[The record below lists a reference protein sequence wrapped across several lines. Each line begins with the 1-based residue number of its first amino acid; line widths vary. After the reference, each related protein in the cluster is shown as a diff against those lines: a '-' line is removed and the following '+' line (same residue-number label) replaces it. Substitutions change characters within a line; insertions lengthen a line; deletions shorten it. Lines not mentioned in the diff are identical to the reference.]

1 MYVKEEGMNWMTTGG
16 LVLLLIASIGCTR
29 DDEMAQKF
37 ASSNQA
43 HEEKEAEETVKN
55 KAETAKVMEEME
67 AARQKELAAAKA
79 QAAPEE
85 EDDGEKPE
93 GNSKTTAE
101 LASNDNE
108 KALLAQLE
116 TSDQFR
122 PVAKLVKANKGALL
136 PLIRKALRHEIPN
149 VRAQA
154 ARVLVIRKDMSKA
167 TVKAWTEAIV
177 AEADDDVLGL
187 WAKDIQYGKTK
198 AMVPILYQ
206 VFGRVK
212 DMGAKANIAEVLM
225 EMKHEAAL
233 PDVLAVLD
241 ATDDPMG
248 KVFLISALRRMP
260 HADSKPHLEKLL
272 DHEKELV
279 RVKAQELIDI
289 IDKL

>member
-1 MYVKEEGMNWMTTGG
+1 MNWITTAG
-16 LVLLLIASIGCTR
+16 LVLVLSASTGCTQN
-29 DDEMAQKF
+29 EAMTQKF

-43 HEEKEAEETVKN
+43 HKEKEAAEAVKQ
-55 KAETAKVMEEME
+55 KAETAKALEDME
-67 AARQKELAAAKA
+67 AARKEELAAAKA

-136 PLIRKALRHEIPN
+136 PLIRKALRHENTN

-167 TVKAWTEAIV
+167 TIKAWTEAIV

-187 WAKDIQYGKTK
+187 WAKDIQYAKAQ

-212 DMGAKANIAEVLM
+212 DVAAQANIAEALL
-225 EMKHEAAL
+225 EM
-233 PDVLAVLD
+233 
-241 ATDDPMG
+241 
-248 KVFLISALRRMP
+248 
-260 HADSKPHLEKLL
+260 
-272 DHEKELV
+272 
-279 RVKAQELIDI
+279 
-289 IDKL
+289 